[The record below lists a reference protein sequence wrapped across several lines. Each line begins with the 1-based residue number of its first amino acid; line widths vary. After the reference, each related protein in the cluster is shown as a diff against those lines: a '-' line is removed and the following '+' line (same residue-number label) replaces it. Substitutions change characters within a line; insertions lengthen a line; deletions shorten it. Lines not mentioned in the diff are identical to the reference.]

1 MTEAEILSKLNAGS
15 SKAIL
20 NNTPNNPLS
29 LLLQELTQGVI
40 DDLRKA
46 IHTRGIDA
54 SRNLSQS
61 IKPTKTQ
68 YNGKAVSVAIEMD
81 FYWKFVNYG
90 VNGTE
95 VSHGSPSWGS
105 VANDSGVSFHDS
117 IKNWVAQKG
126 IGLPEQFK
134 TYDSFAWAVQKSVIK
149 KGQKP
154 KPFFEDVIN
163 EQLAKVLKA
172 PIQRLLG
179 KSIKLNI
186 ISPWQ

>member
-1 MTEAEILSKLNAGS
+1 MTEGEILQSLNAGNVKS
-15 SKAIL
+15 IL
-20 NNTPNNPLS
+20 NNKPNSPLS

-46 IHTRGIDA
+46 ISTRGIDA
-54 SRNLSQS
+54 SRNLSQG
-61 IKPTKTQ
+61 IKPTKTI
-68 YNGKAVSVAIEMD
+68 YNGKAVSVGIEMD

-95 VSHGSPSWGS
+95 VSHGAPNWGS
-105 VANDSGVSFHDS
+105 VQNTGVSFHDS
-117 IKNWVAQKG
+117 IKSWVAQKG
-126 IGLPEQFK
+126 IALPDSFGS
-134 TYDSFAWAVQKSVIK
+134 YDSFAWAIQTSVK
-149 KGQKP
+149 RKGQKQ

-163 EQLAKVLKA
+163 DSLVAVLKA

-179 KSIKLNI
+179 KAIKLNI

>member
-1 MTEAEILSKLNAGS
+1 MTEAEILGKLNLGS

-20 NNTPNNPLS
+20 KNTAGNPMS
-29 LLLQELTQGVI
+29 VLLQQLTQDVI

-46 IHTRGIDA
+46 IAARDIDA

-61 IKPTKTQ
+61 IKPTKAT
-68 YNGKAVSVAIEMD
+68 YNGKAVSVGLEMD
-81 FYWKFVNYG
+81 FYWKYVNYG

-95 VSHGSPSWGS
+95 VSHGAPNWGKAPS
-105 VANDSGVSFHDS
+105 SGISFHDS

-134 TYDSFAWAVQKSVIK
+134 TYDSFAWAVQNSVVK
-149 KGQKP
+149 KGQKA

-163 EQLAKVLKA
+163 DQLINVLKK
-172 PIQRLLG
+172 PIQKLLG
-179 KSIKLNI
+179 KSIKINI
-186 ISPWQ
+186 IAPWR

>member
-1 MTEAEILSKLNAGS
+1 MTEAEILSSLNLGS

-20 NNTPNNPLS
+20 NNTAGNPLS
-29 LLLQELTQGVI
+29 VLLQELTQEVI

-46 IHTRGIDA
+46 MQDRNVDA

-61 IKPTKTQ
+61 IKPTKTL
-68 YNGKAVSVAIEMD
+68 YNGKAVSVGITMD
-81 FYWKFVNYG
+81 FYWKYVNYG

-95 VSHGSPSWGS
+95 VSHGAPSWGKAS
-105 VANDSGVSFHDS
+105 GSGVSFHDS
-117 IKNWVAQKG
+117 IKNWISQKG

-134 TYDSFAWAVQKSVIK
+134 TYDSFAWAVQNSVVK
-149 KGQKP
+149 KGQKA

-163 EQLAKVLKA
+163 DQLINVLKK
-172 PIQRLLG
+172 PIQKLLG

>member
-1 MTEAEILSKLNAGS
+1 MTEAEILSKLNAGT

-20 NNTPNNPLS
+20 NNTPSNPLA

-54 SRNLSQS
+54 SNNLSQS
-61 IKPTKTQ
+61 IKPTKTN
-68 YNGKAVSVAIEMD
+68 YNGKSVSVSIEMD

-95 VSHGSPSWGS
+95 VSHGSPSWGKAPS
-105 VANDSGVSFHDS
+105 SDYSFHDS

-126 IGLPEQFK
+126 IGLPESFK
-134 TYDSFAWAVQKSVIK
+134 TFDSFAWAIQNSVVK

-163 EQLAKVLKA
+163 EKLVNVLKA
-172 PIQRLLG
+172 PIQKLLG